1 MKAELSSGGA
11 FLQEVSAKER
21 ALAERDAELRV
32 AEADA
37 EFARSEAEA
46 LIAAQKVHARDVL
59 WHMSFVPSAA
69 LPGSCLVELCGRLL
83 GQVAGMTMVS
93 LFPMITCK
101 APCLFCLTSFGI
113 TRCTSGRHSSTP
125 CHDWSGRRK
134 RSGSSA
140 RQRLRRRSARVWRSV
155 RRR

>member
-21 ALAERDAELRV
+21 ALAERDAALRV

-59 WHMSFVPSAA
+59 WHMSFAPSAA
-69 LPGSCLVELCGRLL
+69 LPGHAWLSFVGGCLGRW
-83 GQVAGMTMVS
+83 QA
-93 LFPMITCK
+93 
-101 APCLFCLTSFGI
+101 
-113 TRCTSGRHSSTP
+113 
-125 CHDWSGRRK
+125 
-134 RSGSSA
+134 
-140 RQRLRRRSARVWRSV
+140 
-155 RRR
+155 